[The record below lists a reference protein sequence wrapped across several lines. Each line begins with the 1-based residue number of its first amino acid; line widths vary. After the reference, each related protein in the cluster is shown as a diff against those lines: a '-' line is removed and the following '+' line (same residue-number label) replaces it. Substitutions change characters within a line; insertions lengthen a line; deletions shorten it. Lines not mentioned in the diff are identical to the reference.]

1 MDQKSQEKDLLVQ
14 YSELE
19 KEKNKT
25 YQQEIEELQD
35 LTNEIEK

>member
-1 MDQKSQEKDLLVQ
+1 VDQKSQEKDLLVQ